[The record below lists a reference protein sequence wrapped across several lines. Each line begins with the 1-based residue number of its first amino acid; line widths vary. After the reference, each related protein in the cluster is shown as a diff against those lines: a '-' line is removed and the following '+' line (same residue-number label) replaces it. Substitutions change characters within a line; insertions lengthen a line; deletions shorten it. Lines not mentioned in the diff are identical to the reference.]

1 MRKII
6 ILIILLGLPCF
17 AHAYIRD
24 ARLDSNSISVGYAR
38 QNDPYEDNPNSA
50 VTISNFSFEK
60 MISDDSSFGF
70 ICSKD
75 NYIDNTLGWNE
86 CQTIIEASYNKNIFR
101 NDVFASSWIFGMS
114 VRNRIDYD
122 DNLYPLPEL
131 GIALS
136 YRPFNFITLRSN
148 LVLSDMFGIGIAFNL
163 PYNLEISEEYYLY
176 TSSFDSNTQP
186 VCMLSYKI

>member
-24 ARLDSNSISVGYAR
+24 ARLDSNSISVGYVR
-38 QNDPYEDNPNSA
+38 QTDPDEDNSYSA
-50 VTISNFSFEK
+50 TSISNFSFEK
-60 MISDDSSFGF
+60 LISDDSSFGF
-70 ICSKD
+70 MCGKAD
-75 NYIDNTLGWNE
+75 NVVDPWSWNQTFTL
-86 CQTIIEASYNKNIFR
+86 IEASYNKNIFR
-101 NDVFASSWIFGMS
+101 NDVFASSWIFGIS

-136 YRPFNFITLRSN
+136 YRPLNFLTLRSN
-148 LVLSDMFGIGIAFNL
+148 LVLSDLFGIGIAINL
-163 PYNLEISEEYYLY
+163 PYNLEISEEYYWY
-176 TSSFDSNTQP
+176 TGSFDSNTQP
-186 VCMLSYKI
+186 ICMLSYKI